1 MPVVKHLCLSG
12 MSVPDSSRVEFRHL
26 RAFEAVARLKS
37 FTQAAGEL
45 MITQPALT
53 RTIQQLEDALGAT
66 LLDRS
71 SRHVEVTAGGRA
83 FLDYAQRILAEVER
97 GIGAVRRQATIRLGF
112 SWLLPDPWAQDTVAR
127 FERATG
133 ITVNLVRT
141 DDASEAV
148 RQGKV
153 DVAVVRGH
161 AEHGVGASLRVVHL
175 FNESRVAVCSVH
187 SRLANKSELDW
198 ADVPRWPL
206 VVNIASGTTGPWSWP
221 AGAGPKTVVET
232 GNFDEWIESVVADRG
247 IGVIPDVAV
256 RRNIHPGVRFI
267 ALRDAPPSPVALAF
281 LPRAHNAALRRF
293 VEAAVQAAQHVRA
306 CDSQVPHRVDDSQSG
321 QQH

>member
-1 MPVVKHLCLSG
+1 
-12 MSVPDSSRVEFRHL
+12 MSAPDSSRVEFRHL
-26 RAFEAVARLKS
+26 RAFEAVARLTS
-37 FTQAAGEL
+37 FTRAAGEL

-83 FLDYAQRILAEVER
+83 FLDYAQRILAELER

-141 DDASEAV
+141 DDAPEAV

-161 AEHGVGASLRVVHL
+161 AEHGVGASLRGVHL

-187 SRLANKSELDW
+187 SRLADKSEMDW

-221 AGAGPKTVVET
+221 AGDGPKTIVET
-232 GNFDEWIESVVADRG
+232 GNFDEWIESVAADRG

-256 RRNIHPGVRFI
+256 RRNVHPGVRFI
-267 ALRDAPPSPVALAF
+267 PLHDAPPSPVMLAF

-293 VEAAVQAAQHVRA
+293 VEAAVQAAQHMRTS
-306 CDSQVPHRVDDSQSG
+306 DSQEPHRVHDSQFG
-321 QQH
+321 QRH

>member
-12 MSVPDSSRVEFRHL
+12 MSAPDASRVEFRHL

-71 SRHVEVTAGGRA
+71 SRHVEMTAGGRA
-83 FLDYAQRILAEVER
+83 FLDYAQRILAELER
-97 GIGAVRRQATIRLGF
+97 GIGVVRRQASIRLGF

-141 DDASEAV
+141 DDAPEAV

-161 AEHGVGASLRVVHL
+161 AEQKAGASLRVVHL

-187 SRLANKSELDW
+187 SRLADKSEMGW
-198 ADVPRWPL
+198 ADIPRWPL

-232 GNFDEWIESVVADRG
+232 GNFDEWIESVAADRG

-293 VEAAVQAAQHVRA
+293 VEAAVQAAQQVHAR
-306 CDSQVPHRVDDSQSG
+306 DSQEPHRVDDSQSG